1 VTRSVTVLLCS
12 YNDAPTLPRAL
23 DSVLTQTLSR
33 DRFGTVLIDDGS
45 RDGTAEA
52 LAPYRAEIELVRLPE
67 NRGLPAAANAGLER
81 IETPFFVRLDADDVF
96 APELLEALLET
107 ADREEANLVYP
118 DRIEVTSSGERTVR
132 LGPQPEIG
140 QMVAAGKLLP
150 TGLVRR
156 LGGYRELFWE
166 EIDLY
171 LRLLESGE
179 VETAHVPRPLYRYT
193 VGQGGRMT
201 DDVAAVRRGWEE
213 LRELWPEDVL
223 VGYGLGT
230 DYPVGCDRP

>member
-1 VTRSVTVLLCS
+1 MTRRVTVLLCT
-12 YNDAPTLPRAL
+12 YDNAPTLPPAL
-23 DSVLTQTLSR
+23 DSVLAQTLSR
-33 DRFGTVLIDDGS
+33 DRFGTVVVDDGS
-45 RDGTAEA
+45 RDATQEA
-52 LAPYRAEIELVRLPE
+52 LDPYRAEVEVVRLPE

-96 APELLEALLET
+96 EPELLEALLEA
-107 ADREEANLVYP
+107 ADREQANFVYP
-118 DRIEVTSSGERTVR
+118 DRTEVLPSGERTVQI
-132 LGPQPEIG
+132 GPRPEVG
-140 QMVAAGKLLP
+140 RMAAAGKLLP

-179 VETAHVPRPLYRYT
+179 ARTAHVSRPLYRYT
-193 VGQGGRMT
+193 VDHGGRMT
-201 DDVAAVRRGWEE
+201 DDPAAVRRGWQE
-213 LRELWPEDVL
+213 LRELWPAEVL
-223 VGYGLGT
+223 VRYGLG